1 MILPIVLCF
10 LAAFAPYFGLAA
22 LLMAFVIFM
31 VAFVRSLLRNA
42 SAPRRRGLANE

>member
-10 LAAFAPYFGLAA
+10 LAACAPYFALAA

-31 VAFVRSLLRNA
+31 VVFVRSLLRNA
-42 SAPRRRGLANE
+42 SAQRRRGLAND